1 MASEGLDRGA
11 YLPSM
16 VTDTP
21 SDTPVRTPVAIPAV
35 DDRRYLPWVL
45 PTVIATLG
53 DALADLRLIRDDIGR
68 HGEAKVQGP
77 LGEDVTL
84 TGRDLSQ
91 AITELEGVVLRL
103 RHGSPR

>member
-1 MASEGLDRGA
+1 MT
-11 YLPSM
+11 
-16 VTDTP
+16 TDTLP
-21 SDTPVRTPVAIPAV
+21 DTVLDTPTGVPVAIPAV
-35 DDRRYLPWVL
+35 DDRRYQPWTL
-45 PTVIATLG
+45 TAVIATLG

-68 HGEAKVQGP
+68 HGEAEVQGP